1 MTFSITT
8 LSIMALYAECCNAAC
23 CYDECPDYL
32 NVILSVLMLVV
43 LLSVVVAMDH
53 IQNTYITKYGPNK
66 LDFLSL
72 ARLSSLV

>member
-1 MTFSITT
+1 
-8 LSIMALYAECCNAAC
+8 MALYAEYCNAAC
-23 CYDECPDYL
+23 CYDECRHYL

-43 LLSVVVAMDH
+43 MLSVVVPMDH

>member
-1 MTFSITT
+1 MQ
-8 LSIMALYAECCNAAC
+8 CCNAAC
-23 CYDECPDYL
+23 CYDECRHYL
-32 NVILSVLMLVV
+32 NAILSVLMLVV
-43 LLSVVVAMDH
+43 MLSVVVPMDH